1 MIEITSTELRKN
13 IGKYLDIAMQKKEQV
28 LVRHRNKG
36 VFMLT
41 PKQTN
46 GHRPKRTDTSDNSFE
61 QQELQ
66 QIIKEAEG
74 DFSEG
79 RHTVIKNPAN
89 IWESIQ

>member
-36 VFMLT
+36 VFVLT
-41 PKQTN
+41 PKRN
-46 GHRPKRTDTSDNSFE
+46 GYQPDRTDTSDNSVE

-66 QIIKEAEG
+66 QIIKEAEE
-74 DFSEG
+74 DFDAG

-89 IWESIQ
+89 IWASIH